1 MTAATSGKLIKLSA
15 VNYPLT
21 STSAAFQF
29 LPVANSSHTIIERI
43 LLSAEVRVTDAVSP
57 VRKAVS
63 STAISARWSSLHSIL
78 LLTLAAL
85 ACLLP
90 FSDKAFHMDDPLFVW
105 TAQHIALNPLD
116 PYGFRVVWYATAS
129 PVADVTKNP
138 PLASYYAALFG
149 TLFGWSER
157 SMHLAFLLPALAVIL
172 GTYHLASRLIYRPLL
187 AAAATLATPG
197 FLVSGTTVMCDMLM
211 LALWVFA
218 IIFWLEGTDSGKHWQ
233 LAASALLVA
242 ACALTKYFGVA
253 LFPLLLSYSLLK
265 KRRLD
270 FSLAYL
276 SIPAVLLALYQ
287 YWTRGLYGRGLF
299 SDAVQYASL
308 HNRGHEL
315 PLIAKTLVGLA
326 FAGGC
331 FLPALF
337 FAPFLWSRRGIFIT
351 SVAAAA
357 AGLAAAKHPAWFQTP
372 RASDHWPA
380 VCVQLAI
387 LIAAGVSAVSLAV
400 TGLRKLKAEVAMLS
414 LWLVGTFL
422 FAALANWTIN
432 ARSILPMIPAAA
444 ILITK
449 KLEFSG
455 RVFATPRSVNTATAA
470 LLASVGISLW
480 VAWADASL
488 ANSARVAAH
497 RLYAEMRTTQAQIY
511 FEGHWGFQ
519 YYMQQLGAKP
529 ADARLS
535 PFQPGDIVI
544 IPENTTNSFGPPPR
558 FALTETAVST
568 FSLRGHLATMSQP
581 LGAGFYASVWGPLP
595 FTFGTVPPERYLIAR
610 LAPVPDA
617 QSRVPLIFRQR

>member
-1 MTAATSGKLIKLSA
+1 
-15 VNYPLT
+15 
-21 STSAAFQF
+21 
-29 LPVANSSHTIIERI
+29 
-43 LLSAEVRVTDAVSP
+43 VTDAVSP
-57 VRKAVS
+57 VRKPVS
-63 STAISARWSSLHSIL
+63 STAIFARWSSLHSVL
-78 LLTLAAL
+78 LLTLVAL

-90 FSDKAFHMDDPLFVW
+90 FSGKALHMDDPLFVW
-105 TAQHIALNPLD
+105 TAQHIALHPLD
-116 PYGFRVVWYATAS
+116 PYGFRVVWYATES

-157 SMHLAFLLPALAVIL
+157 AMHLAFLLPALAVIL
-172 GTYHLASRLIYRPLL
+172 GTYRLASRLIPSPLL
-187 AAAATLATPG
+187 APAATLATPG
-197 FLVSGTTVMCDMLM
+197 FLVSSTTVMCDVLM

-218 IIFWLEGTDSGKHWQ
+218 IIFWLEGTDSRKHWQ
-233 LAASALLVA
+233 LAAAALLVA

-276 SIPAVLLALYQ
+276 SIPVFLLALYQ
-287 YWTRGLYGRGLF
+287 YWTRGLYGRGLL

-351 SVAAAA
+351 SIVAAA
-357 AGLAAAKHPAWFQTP
+357 AGLAAANHPAWFQTP
-372 RASDHWPA
+372 RASDHWFA
-380 VCVQLAI
+380 VSLQLAI
-387 LIAAGVSAVSLAV
+387 LIAAGVSAISLAV
-400 TGLRKLKAEVAMLS
+400 TGLRKLNAEVAMVS

-422 FAALANWTIN
+422 FAAFANWTIN

-444 ILITK
+444 ILITQ

-455 RVFATPRSVNTATAA
+455 RLFATPRVVSTATAA

-480 VAWADASL
+480 VAWADANL
-488 ANSARVAAH
+488 ANSARLAAH

-535 PFQPGDIVI
+535 PFRSGDIVI
-544 IPENTTNSFGPPPR
+544 IPENTTNSFGSPPQ
-558 FALTETAVST
+558 FTLTETAVST
-568 FSLRGHLATMSQP
+568 FPLRGCLATMSQP

-610 LAPVPDA
+610 LAPVPDP
-617 QSRVPLIFRQR
+617 QSSAPLIFRQR